1 MAKKITA
8 KMIAKFEKA
17 IKAWKDDGDEEMAPT
32 YVIDRCHLRSALDGL
47 QTGNIKHAKDV
58 ISRLDTI
65 VRDQVPT
72 DLYDTLFDAYDK

>member
-17 IKAWKDDGDEEMAPT
+17 IKAWKDD
-32 YVIDRCHLRSALDGL
+32 
-47 QTGNIKHAKDV
+47 IKHAKDV